1 MMKKMRVVMGLAAGL
16 LLSSQA
22 FACGIEGMVTWSDGS
37 KSDGTS
43 TISTS
48 WNSKK
53 AYPKKG
59 RYYLDLGSSACGNK
73 VTVYVNGNQ
82 GKRVTV
88 TGSTVVNFTLR

>member
-1 MMKKMRVVMGLAAGL
+1 MTKKVLTTIAMIAAMGF
-16 LLSSQA
+16 SVQTW
-22 FACGIEGMVTWSDGS
+22 ACGIEGMVTWSDGS

-43 TISTS
+43 KISTS